1 MKAAARSRRVWE
13 TNECSSCPP
22 RQRHSITLH
31 YCHTSKLC
39 NGAGNKSSYITK
51 NFSQTS
57 PPLLSSIKHNK
68 QSNNQKTKSVRIK
81 PPRDEMRGKAPLLSS
96 GLPATDCKH
105 FSLDE
110 MAHLSGRSTRVHW
123 RWRWWRWRSA
133 GDSAWRLS
141 SPAST
146 GTPAAGRLWA
156 AGCIRPGCAWAGR
169 GADGFPG

>member
-1 MKAAARSRRVWE
+1 MNAPAALLGNGTPSLFITVTHQNCATARGINHLTSPKTLAKLSLPPYFLASSTINKA
-13 TNECSSCPP
+13 
-22 RQRHSITLH
+22 
-31 YCHTSKLC
+31 
-39 NGAGNKSSYITK
+39 ITK
-51 NFSQTS
+51 
-57 PPLLSSIKHNK
+57 
-68 QSNNQKTKSVRIK
+68 KTKSVRIK
-81 PPRDEMRGKAPLLSS
+81 PPRDEMQGKAPALSS

-123 RWRWWRWRSA
+123 RWQLWRWRSA

-146 GTPAAGRLWA
+146 GTPAAGRQWA